1 MASSV
6 QQAKGI
12 VLTAGIAAFYEVLPE
27 LLNRLRARVRG
38 AEGLTVPATNFK
50 NGATR
55 EARN

>member
-1 MASSV
+1 M
-6 QQAKGI
+6 
-12 VLTAGIAAFYEVLPE
+12 LTAGIAAFYEVLPE

-50 NGATR
+50 NGVTR